1 MIVDDIFEK
10 MPDQFK
16 IVEMMAKCED
26 RTPYIIV
33 CFQVAAFPFPFSFI
47 FKQESERMN
56 TLTREMKR
64 SLKELELGLKGELT
78 MTSEME
84 NLSNSLFFDQVLR
97 DNVHPL
103 KILC

>member
-1 MIVDDIFEK
+1 
-10 MPDQFK
+10 
-16 IVEMMAKCED
+16 
-26 RTPYIIV
+26 
-33 CFQVAAFPFPFSFI
+33 
-47 FKQESERMN
+47 MN

-97 DNVHPL
+97 YNVHPL